1 MLPFDSLGLLRE
13 GEVSGRAL
21 PVLTAWIYFCLA
33 YTAPEKATVL
43 SVVFYRD
50 HQEYSSVKTVLS
62 GLIIESPVLKAVLRI
77 S

>member
-33 YTAPEKATVL
+33 HTAPEKATGL

-50 HQEYSSVKTVLS
+50 PSGIQQREDSSVCFNH
-62 GLIIESPVLKAVLRI
+62 
-77 S
+77 